1 MRKIISTVALVIGVV
16 CLIIGIGLMTW
27 WSPEDRLSAEVPQD
41 TPDAPITMISSDLHL
56 APESNPEVKL
66 GEGSKFTVVVA
77 RPWDIDAWAGSSAVN
92 VIESVDT
99 DERTFKVEHRKGEAK
114 APNPKGS
121 DLWISESE
129 QDGRWDVT
137 WPEEIRGPIA
147 LMVMKDG
154 SEPAPKDLVVTW
166 DNPEAETSVK
176 WSKATPW
183 FVAAVILFGLALI
196 LAMSRPKK
204 RTGRR
209 VAESPRRAA
218 AARRESGVGERRPR
232 QGRQAAAGSGA
243 AAAGVVTADAVV
255 PEDARADDVDSSEE
269 NAVEDVRGE
278 ERHAG
283 LPNFG
288 GTEPYVPQ
296 SDDTIV
302 SNRMHGV
309 VAPAEAEEAD
319 AEAEEVAAQDET
331 VPADAGESAA
341 EHDVADV
348 SNDAETNDDE
358 TNDDE
363 TNGDDSN
370 DDDFDG
376 GMPVVQ
382 SYGDDTEVIDVEA
395 VDDEAQQEGGAVKPE
410 DDQRMQSVADNGD
423 QAPAARRRGQAPR
436 QRLWKR
442 LAAAGAALGVA
453 VPAQLAWADPSS
465 DTVALST
472 PSEMESP
479 DDEAYS
485 VLVTSQLERII
496 KDASEVGAKGDKD
509 RDAKK
514 LEDRFDGAALTLRKD
529 LYSALKK
536 KVKLNDNLVPPISS
550 KVVTAAVPVDREFP
564 RTVMA
569 VTTDSNKDLPVVVTL
584 KQASAREQYKVVSAV
599 PMVEKATFP
608 GIAVGDP
615 QVSVVAPGESKDG
628 LMSPDEALKQFA
640 AALAKEKSDSA
651 KKFAKS
657 SMVDQLR
664 KANADTKKSYED
676 DGKGKFT
683 TSYKVDAKSAN
694 AVKLPDGSVMVS
706 GSITETMTM
715 TPEEDGG
722 KTTLAGFIREF
733 IGEKETEKPI
743 EARLTIPVVINIKNG
758 KPAEIVG
765 MSYVPVGAELK

>member
-66 GEGSKFTVVVA
+66 DEGSKFTVVVA

-92 VIESVDT
+92 VIKSVDT
-99 DERTFKVEHRKGEAK
+99 DERTFKVDHRKGEAK

-218 AARRESGVGERRPR
+218 AARRESSVSERRPR
-232 QGRQAAAGSGA
+232 GGRQAAAGSGA
-243 AAAGVVTADAVV
+243 AAAGVVTADAVAAD
-255 PEDARADDVDSSEE
+255 DARADDVDASEG

-278 ERHAG
+278 KRRAG

-309 VAPAEAEEAD
+309 VAPAEAEDVETEAED
-319 AEAEEVAAQDET
+319 REAEAQDGT
-331 VPADAGESAA
+331 VPVELEEPVAEGDVEDDARE
-341 EHDVADV
+341 
-348 SNDAETNDDE
+348 
-358 TNDDE
+358 E
-363 TNGDDSN
+363 TNGDETN

-376 GMPVVQ
+376 GMPAVQ
-382 SYGDDTEVIDVEA
+382 PYGGDTEVIEVEVA
-395 VDDEAQQEGGAVKPE
+395 DDEAPQEGGAVNPE

-423 QAPAARRRGQAPR
+423 QTPVARRRGLAPR

-442 LAAAGAALGVA
+442 LVAAGAALGVA

-465 DTVALST
+465 DTGAPST
-472 PSEMESP
+472 PSEVASS

-514 LEDRFDGAALTLRKD
+514 LEARFDGAALTLRKD

-569 VTTDSNKDLPVVVTL
+569 VTTDSSKDLPVVVTL

-615 QVSVVAPGESKDG
+615 QVSVVAPGDSEDG
-628 LMSPDEALKQFA
+628 LMSPDETLKQFTD
-640 AALAKEKSDSA
+640 ALADEKSDSA

-715 TPEEDGG
+715 TPEKDGG

-743 EARLTIPVVINIKNG
+743 EARLTIPVVINVKNG

>member
-232 QGRQAAAGSGA
+232 EGRRAAAGSGA
-243 AAAGVVTADAVV
+243 AAAGVVTADAVA
-255 PEDARADDVDSSEE
+255 PEDARADDVDASEE

-309 VAPAEAEEAD
+309 VAPAEAEEH
-319 AEAEEVAAQDET
+319 EVA
-331 VPADAGESAA
+331 
-341 EHDVADV
+341 
-348 SNDAETNDDE
+348 
-358 TNDDE
+358 DE

>member
-66 GEGSKFTVVVA
+66 DEGSKFTVVVA

-92 VIESVDT
+92 VIKSVDT

-218 AARRESGVGERRPR
+218 ARRESAARETRPR
-232 QGRQAAAGSGA
+232 GGRQAAAGSGA
-243 AAAGVVTADAVV
+243 ASAGVVTADAVAAD
-255 PEDARADDVDSSEE
+255 DARADDVDASEE

-278 ERHAG
+278 ERRAG

-309 VAPAEAEEAD
+309 VAPAEAEDVETEAED
-319 AEAEEVAAQDET
+319 LEAEAQDGT
-331 VPADAGESAA
+331 VPVEAGEPVA
-341 EHDVADV
+341 ESDVED
-348 SNDAETNDDE
+348 DAREETNGDE
-358 TNDDE
+358 TNDD
-363 TNGDDSN
+363 
-370 DDDFDG
+370 DFNG
-376 GMPVVQ
+376 GMPAVQ
-382 SYGDDTEVIDVEA
+382 PYGGDTEVIEVEVA
-395 VDDEAQQEGGAVKPE
+395 DDEAQQEGGAVNPE

-423 QAPAARRRGQAPR
+423 QTPVARRRGLAPR

-465 DTVALST
+465 DTGAPST
-472 PSEMESP
+472 PSEVASS

-514 LEDRFDGAALTLRKD
+514 LEARFDGAALTLRKD

-569 VTTDSNKDLPVVVTL
+569 VTTDSSKDLPVVVTL

-615 QVSVVAPGESKDG
+615 QVSVVASGDSKDG
-628 LMSPDEALKQFA
+628 LMSPDETLKQFTD
-640 AALAKEKSDSA
+640 ALADEKSDSA

-664 KANADTKKSYED
+664 KANADAKKSYED

-715 TPEEDGG
+715 TPEKDGG

-743 EARLTIPVVINIKNG
+743 EARLTIPVVIHVKNG

>member
-309 VAPAEAEEAD
+309 VAPAEAEDVETEAED
-319 AEAEEVAAQDET
+319 LEAEAQDGT
-331 VPADAGESAA
+331 VPVELEEPVAESDVEDDARE
-341 EHDVADV
+341 
-348 SNDAETNDDE
+348 
-358 TNDDE
+358 E
-363 TNGDDSN
+363 TNGDETN

-376 GMPVVQ
+376 GMPAVQ
-382 SYGDDTEVIDVEA
+382 PYGGDTEVIEVEVA
-395 VDDEAQQEGGAVKPE
+395 DDEAQQEGGAVNPE

-423 QAPAARRRGQAPR
+423 QTPVARRRGLAPR

-465 DTVALST
+465 DTGAPST
-472 PSEMESP
+472 PSEVASS

-485 VLVTSQLERII
+485 VLVTKQLERII

-514 LEDRFDGAALTLRKD
+514 LEARFDGAALTLRKD

-569 VTTDSNKDLPVVVTL
+569 VTTDSSKDLPVVVTL

-615 QVSVVAPGESKDG
+615 QVSVVAPGDSKDG
-628 LMSPDEALKQFA
+628 LMSPDETLKQFTD
-640 AALAKEKSDSA
+640 ALADEKSDSA

-715 TPEEDGG
+715 TPEKDGG

-743 EARLTIPVVINIKNG
+743 EARLTIPVVINVKNG

>member
-66 GEGSKFTVVVA
+66 DEGSKFTVVVA

-218 AARRESGVGERRPR
+218 AARRESAVSERRPR
-232 QGRQAAAGSGA
+232 GGRQAAAGSGA
-243 AAAGVVTADAVV
+243 AAAGVVTADAVAAD
-255 PEDARADDVDSSEE
+255 DARADDVDASEA
-269 NAVEDVRGE
+269 NGVEDVRGE

-309 VAPAEAEEAD
+309 VAPAEAEDVE
-319 AEAEEVAAQDET
+319 AEAEALEAENET

-341 EHDVADV
+341 EHDVEGE
-348 SNDAETNDDE
+348 SNDDE
-358 TNDDE
+358 
-363 TNGDDSN
+363 SN

-376 GMPVVQ
+376 GMPAVQ
-382 SYGDDTEVIDVEA
+382 PYGGDTEVIEIEVA
-395 VDDEAQQEGGAVKPE
+395 DDEAQQEGGAVNPE
-410 DDQRMQSVADNGD
+410 DDQRMQSVADNGG
-423 QAPAARRRGQAPR
+423 QASVARRRGLAPR

-453 VPAQLAWADPSS
+453 VPAQLAWAGPSS
-465 DTVALST
+465 GTFALST
-472 PSEMESP
+472 PSEAVSS

-514 LEDRFDGAALTLRKD
+514 LEARFDGAALTLRKD

-569 VTTDSNKDLPVVVTL
+569 VTTDSSKDLPVVVTL

-615 QVSVVAPGESKDG
+615 QVSVVAPGDSKDG
-628 LMSPDEALKQFA
+628 LMSPDETLKQFTD
-640 AALAKEKSDSA
+640 ALADEKSDSA

-715 TPEEDGG
+715 TPEKDGG

-733 IGEKETEKPI
+733 IGEKETEKSI
-743 EARLTIPVVINIKNG
+743 EARLTIPVVINVKNG

>member
-1 MRKIISTVALVIGVV
+1 MRKIISTVALVIGLV

-27 WSPEDRLSAEVPQD
+27 WSPEDRLNAEVPQD

-99 DERTFKVEHRKGEAK
+99 DERTFKVEHRKGETK

-218 AARRESGVGERRPR
+218 AARRESAVGERRPR
-232 QGRQAAAGSGA
+232 EGRRAAAGSGA
-243 AAAGVVTADAVV
+243 AAAGVVIADAVA
-255 PEDARADDVDSSEE
+255 PEDARADDVDASEE

-309 VAPAEAEEAD
+309 VAPAEAEEH
-319 AEAEEVAAQDET
+319 EVA
-331 VPADAGESAA
+331 
-341 EHDVADV
+341 
-348 SNDAETNDDE
+348 
-358 TNDDE
+358 DE

-376 GMPVVQ
+376 GMPAVQ
-382 SYGDDTEVIDVEA
+382 PYGDDTEVIDVEA
-395 VDDEAQQEGGAVKPE
+395 VDDETQQEGGAVNPE

-423 QAPAARRRGQAPR
+423 QAPVARRRGQAPR

-465 DTVALST
+465 DIVALST
-472 PSEMESP
+472 PSEVESS

-514 LEDRFDGAALTLRKD
+514 LEARFDGAALTLRKD

-615 QVSVVAPGESKDG
+615 QVSVVAPGDSKDG
-628 LMSPDEALKQFA
+628 LMSPDETLKQFA
-640 AALAKEKSDSA
+640 DALAKEKSDSA

>member
-66 GEGSKFTVVVA
+66 DEGSKFTVVVA

-92 VIESVDT
+92 VIKSVDT

-183 FVAAVILFGLALI
+183 FVAAVIVFGLALI

-218 AARRESGVGERRPR
+218 ARRESAARETRPR
-232 QGRQAAAGSGA
+232 GGRQAAAGSGA
-243 AAAGVVTADAVV
+243 ASAGVVTADAVAAD
-255 PEDARADDVDSSEE
+255 DARADDVDASEE

-278 ERHAG
+278 ERRAG

-288 GTEPYVPQ
+288 GSEPYVPQ

-309 VAPAEAEEAD
+309 VAPAEAE
-319 AEAEEVAAQDET
+319 AQDET
-331 VPADAGESAA
+331 VPVELEEPVAESDVEDDARE
-341 EHDVADV
+341 
-348 SNDAETNDDE
+348 
-358 TNDDE
+358 E
-363 TNGDDSN
+363 TNGDETN

-376 GMPVVQ
+376 GMPAVQ
-382 SYGDDTEVIDVEA
+382 PYGGDTEVIEVEVA
-395 VDDEAQQEGGAVKPE
+395 DDEAQQEGGAVNPE
-410 DDQRMQSVADNGD
+410 DDQRMQSLADNGD
-423 QAPAARRRGQAPR
+423 QTPVARRRGLAPR

-465 DTVALST
+465 DTGAPST
-472 PSEMESP
+472 PSEVASS

-514 LEDRFDGAALTLRKD
+514 LEARFDGAALTLRKD

-569 VTTDSNKDLPVVVTL
+569 VTTDSSKDLPVVVTL

-615 QVSVVAPGESKDG
+615 QVSVVAPGDSEDG
-628 LMSPDEALKQFA
+628 LMSPDETLKQFA
-640 AALAKEKSDSA
+640 DALADEKSDSA

-683 TSYKVDAKSAN
+683 TSYKVDSKSAN

-706 GSITETMTM
+706 GSIAETMTM
-715 TPEEDGG
+715 TPEKDGG

-733 IGEKETEKPI
+733 IREKETEKPI
-743 EARLTIPVVINIKNG
+743 EARLTIPVVINVKNG

>member
-309 VAPAEAEEAD
+309 VAPAEAEDVETEAED
-319 AEAEEVAAQDET
+319 LEAEAQDGT
-331 VPADAGESAA
+331 VPVELEEPVAESDVEDDARE
-341 EHDVADV
+341 
-348 SNDAETNDDE
+348 
-358 TNDDE
+358 E
-363 TNGDDSN
+363 TNGDETN

-376 GMPVVQ
+376 GMPAVQ
-382 SYGDDTEVIDVEA
+382 PYGGDTEVIEVEVA
-395 VDDEAQQEGGAVKPE
+395 DDEAQQEGGAVNPE

-423 QAPAARRRGQAPR
+423 RTPVARRRGLAPR

-472 PSEMESP
+472 PSEVASS

-485 VLVTSQLERII
+485 VLVTKQLERII

-514 LEDRFDGAALTLRKD
+514 LEARFDGAALTLRKD

-569 VTTDSNKDLPVVVTL
+569 VTTDSSKDLPVVVTL

-615 QVSVVAPGESKDG
+615 QVSVVAPGDSKDG
-628 LMSPDEALKQFA
+628 LMSPDETLKQFTD
-640 AALAKEKSDSA
+640 ALADEKSDSA

-715 TPEEDGG
+715 TPEKDGG

-743 EARLTIPVVINIKNG
+743 EARLTIPVVINVKNG

>member
-218 AARRESGVGERRPR
+218 AARHESGVGERRPR

-243 AAAGVVTADAVV
+243 AAAGVVTADAVA
-255 PEDARADDVDSSEE
+255 PENARTDDVDASEE

-278 ERHAG
+278 EQHAG

-309 VAPAEAEEAD
+309 VAPAEAEEH
-319 AEAEEVAAQDET
+319 EVA
-331 VPADAGESAA
+331 
-341 EHDVADV
+341 
-348 SNDAETNDDE
+348 
-358 TNDDE
+358 DE

-376 GMPVVQ
+376 GMPAVQ

-496 KDASEVGAKGDKD
+496 KDASEVGATGDKD